1 MKAMTYSRSRLALL
15 AALLIAALVV
25 VGFLY
30 TNSQKHQSA
39 APAPSASAAPT
50 ASGDDEDSTEGQDT
64 ADGTAPTVAA
74 IPAGPMPGTAAAVKT
89 VHSPDQVAI
98 DINLAPGQC
107 KARAIDAAA
116 GLYLPDPACTPGAVD
131 PAVTQDNLA
140 STICQSGYT
149 TTVRAP
155 ASDTDKTKALS
166 LSQYGQ
172 TRAST
177 TEYDHLISLQ
187 LGRHQRSFQPLA
199 RTQPRRSTRH
209 HQPQGRHRDPPEQGR
224 LRPQGHPRRRPEG
237 HRRQLGHRRKGPGPV
252 STSKPTVAGQF
263 LALAPKPHIVR

>member
-1 MKAMTYSRSRLALL
+1 MKVMTYSRSRLALIA
-15 AALLIAALVV
+15 AALIALLVI

-30 TNSQKHQSA
+30 TNAQKHQTA
-39 APAPSASAAPT
+39 APAPTASAAPS
-50 ASGDDEDSTEGQDT
+50 AQGDDEGQDT
-64 ADGTAPTVAA
+64 AQGTEPTIAA
-74 IPAGPMPGTAAAVKT
+74 IPAGPQAGTTAAVKT
-89 VHSPDQVAI
+89 VHSPNKVAI
-98 DINLAPGQC
+98 DLNLAPGQC
-107 KARAIDAAA
+107 KARTVDAAA

-140 STICQSGYT
+140 STICKSGYT

-187 LGRHQRSFQPLA
+187 LGGGTNAVSNLWPEPNRAGAPGTTNPKDAIETRLNKAVCAHKVTLA
-199 RTQPRRSTRH
+199 AAQKAIAANWVTAQK
-209 HQPQGRHRDPPEQGR
+209 D
-224 LRPQGHPRRRPEG
+224 
-237 HRRQLGHRRKGPGPV
+237 LG
-252 STSKPTVAGQF
+252 
-263 LALAPKPHIVR
+263 L